1 MKDQIRHNETG
12 RVADSMYESDTHL
25 VRVTNV
31 VGDAGSFIWEICRGD
46 GLVVLQRSTKTF
58 PTLIQ
63 ALLDSAQSAVVL
75 ALDAVQHFPLV

>member
-1 MKDQIRHNETG
+1 MH
-12 RVADSMYESDTHL
+12 ESDTHL

-31 VGDAGSFIWEICRGD
+31 AGDAGSFIWEICRGD
-46 GLVVLQRSTKTF
+46 GLLVLQRSTKTF

-75 ALDAVQHFPLV
+75 ALDTVRHLPIA